1 MADPAD
7 NDAIPSMRP
16 IAPGAFGEA
25 QARRL
30 LWRAGFGATPSQIR
44 TLASWGPERA
54 VDHLLEVERIP
65 YEGER
70 DDRFDRDIML
80 VDDTNREVYRRAQR
94 QGDEDTLARLRLRRQ
109 EQQRRDR
116 EQVQQ
121 MQRWW
126 LARMIETPR
135 PLEEK
140 MTLFWHG
147 RLATSYRKIEN
158 SAHCLKQ
165 NQTFRANALGTL
177 GEMLLALIR
186 DPAMLAYLDND
197 RSRKERPNEN
207 LARELMELFSLG
219 EGAYTE
225 RDIQE
230 GARALTG
237 HTFEGNEFVFREAWH
252 DEGPKSIL
260 GVTGPLN
267 GDDFVR
273 AILAKPQCATFLAS
287 GLYRFFV
294 DADLVEDER
303 EQPEG
308 ARAAVRHLALTL
320 RRTKYALKPALR
332 ALFLSEHFYDDA
344 HENAQIKSPAELVV
358 GAVRSLGAPPRDLG
372 AIIDA
377 MERMGQELFFPP
389 SVAGWP
395 GGRTW
400 INTST
405 LYVRQNI
412 LVFLLTGKAPG
423 GARGQFESEGYD
435 PTPLVADLA
444 AREPGAERDPA
455 KVVDHLLRLTLGD
468 AKPDRARLVL
478 ASAAG
483 KAMTPDVVTECL
495 TLITATPEYQLC

>member
-1 MADPAD
+1 
-7 NDAIPSMRP
+7 MRP
-16 IAPGAFGEA
+16 IDGAAFGEA

-30 LWRAGFGATPSQIR
+30 LWRAGFGGTPAQAR
-44 TLASWGPERA
+44 TLALWGPERA
-54 VDHLLEVERIP
+54 VDHLLEVDKIA

-70 DDRFDRDIML
+70 DDRFDLSIMD
-80 VDDTNREVYRRAQR
+80 VDETNRAEYRRAQR
-94 QGDEDTLARLRLRRQ
+94 AGDEDTLARLRLRRQ

-116 EQVQQ
+116 EQIQQ

-158 SAHCLKQ
+158 SAHCLRQ
-165 NQTFRANALGTL
+165 NQMFRANALGNF
-177 GEMLLALIR
+177 GDVLLRLIR
-186 DPAMLAYLDND
+186 DPAMLGYLDNHN
-197 RSRKERPNEN
+197 SRKERPNEN

-252 DEGPKSIL
+252 DGGPKTIL
-260 GVTGPLN
+260 GASGALT

-273 AILAKPQCATFLAS
+273 AILARAECSRFLAD

-294 DADLVEDER
+294 RCDLPEDER
-303 EQPEG
+303 ERTEG
-308 ARAAVRHLALTL
+308 EKQAVRQIASALVRGRYEL
-320 RRTKYALKPALR
+320 RPALR
-332 ALFLSEHFYDDA
+332 LLFLSERFYD
-344 HENAQIKSPAELVV
+344 ESNEGAQIKSPVELVV
-358 GAVRSLGAPPRDLG
+358 GAIRSLGAPARDLG
-372 AIIDA
+372 VLVDA

-389 SVAGWP
+389 SVAGWE
-395 GGRTW
+395 GGRSW
-400 INTST
+400 VNTST

-412 LVFLLTGKAPG
+412 LVYLLTGRLPG
-423 GARGQFESEGYD
+423 SDFEPFEAHGYD
-435 PTPLVADLA
+435 PTPLLA
-444 AREPGAERDPA
+444 ELGAREPGAERDA
-455 KVVDHLLRLTLGD
+455 TKVVDHLLRVTLGG
-468 AKPDRARLVL
+468 ASAERARLLIDRIGGRAV
-478 ASAAG
+478 
-483 KAMTPDVVTECL
+483 TPDVVTECL
-495 TLITATPEYQLC
+495 TLISAAPEYQLC